1 VDYNSFLNRDY
12 KSLLDMPST
21 AKHPGFSLIHALILI
36 VALGV
41 ISSLLIFISTD
52 ASANKNT
59 SLQTSTA
66 ATEGALKDTSQITL
80 PLSIPRETNFAT
92 NESAAVFTQTYDKD
106 KAFTRIKHATKQ
118 SKDDSPWL
126 RVKVKS
132 GDALASIFKRHHLA
146 PRELH
151 EIMALGK
158 NSANLK
164 HLRPGD
170 IVRFQVDKNQHL
182 QKLVYN
188 ISPLKSLHI
197 QRQGKIF
204 TAAMQVKN
212 IEKRSAYAIGKIKS
226 SLFEAG
232 KEAGL
237 SDMLIMKMVNIFGW
251 DIDFA
256 QDIRKGDQF
265 ALIYE
270 EQFLN
275 GRKIKD
281 GAILAA
287 EFTNHGHTYRALR
300 FTDAN
305 NHSDYYTPKGR
316 SMRKAFLRTPV
327 DFRRISSR
335 FGNRHHPVLNRMRM
349 HKGVDYAA
357 KTGTPIKASGDGKII
372 FRGRK
377 GGYGRTIIIQHG
389 GRYSTLYAHM
399 SRFKRGLTTGKH
411 VRQGQIIGYVGQSGR
426 ATGPHLHYEFR
437 VNGVHRNPLTIRLPN
452 AAPIKKQYRD
462 SFKRTASA
470 LLAQLDMH
478 KQTRLAMYP

>member
-1 VDYNSFLNRDY
+1 MDYNSFLNRDY
-12 KSLLDMPST
+12 KSLLDMPRPV
-21 AKHPGFSLIHALILI
+21 KHPGFSLIHALILI
-36 VALGV
+36 AALAV

-52 ASANKNT
+52 ASANKNI
-59 SLQTSTA
+59 SLQASA
-66 ATEGALKDTSQITL
+66 ATTEGSLKDTPTSQITL
-80 PLSIPRETNFAT
+80 SLSIPPEIN
-92 NESAAVFTQTYDKD
+92 
-106 KAFTRIKHATKQ
+106 HATKPTAIYTQAENKASARIKEAVKQ
-118 SKDDSPWL
+118 SKNDTQWL
-126 RVKVKS
+126 TVKVKS
-132 GDALASIFKRHHLA
+132 GDALASIFKRHHLP

-151 EIMALGK
+151 DVMALGK
-158 NSANLK
+158 DSANLK

-170 IVRFQVDKNQHL
+170 IVRFQIDKNQHL
-182 QKLVYN
+182 QELVYN
-188 ISPLKSLHI
+188 INPLKSLHI
-197 QRQGKIF
+197 QRQGQVF
-204 TAAMQVKN
+204 SATMQVKN
-212 IEKRSAYAIGKIKS
+212 IEKRSTYAIGQIKS

-232 KEAGL
+232 KDAGL
-237 SDMLIMKMVNIFGW
+237 SDTLIMKMVNIFGW

-270 EQFLN
+270 EQFLD
-275 GRKIKD
+275 GKKIND

-287 EFTNHGHTYRALR
+287 EFINHGHTYRALR
-300 FTDAN
+300 FTDASH
-305 NHSDYYTPKGR
+305 HSDYYTPEGR

-335 FGNRHHPVLNRMRM
+335 FGNRHHPILNRMRL

-357 KTGTPIKASGDGKII
+357 KSGTPIRASGDGKII

-399 SRFKRGLTTGKH
+399 SRFKRGMATGRRVK
-411 VRQGQIIGYVGQSGR
+411 QGQIIGYVGQSGR

-452 AAPIKKQYRD
+452 AAPIKKQYRN
-462 SFKRTASA
+462 SFNRTASA

-478 KQTRLAMYP
+478 KQTRLAMFP

>member
-1 VDYNSFLNRDY
+1 
-12 KSLLDMPST
+12 
-21 AKHPGFSLIHALILI
+21 
-36 VALGV
+36 
-41 ISSLLIFISTD
+41 
-52 ASANKNT
+52 
-59 SLQTSTA
+59 
-66 ATEGALKDTSQITL
+66 
-80 PLSIPRETNFAT
+80 
-92 NESAAVFTQTYDKD
+92 
-106 KAFTRIKHATKQ
+106 
-118 SKDDSPWL
+118 
-126 RVKVKS
+126 
-132 GDALASIFKRHHLA
+132 
-146 PRELH
+146 
-151 EIMALGK
+151 MALGRDTA
-158 NSANLK
+158 SLK
-164 HLRPGD
+164 SLRPGD
-170 IVRFQVDKNQHL
+170 VFRFQIDENQHL

-197 QRQGKIF
+197 QRQKQGF
-204 TAAMQVKN
+204 TATVQIKD
-212 IEKRSAYAIGKIKS
+212 IEKRSTYAVGRIKS

-232 KEAGL
+232 KDAGL
-237 SDMLIMKMVNIFGW
+237 SDTLIMKMVNIFGW

-256 QDIRKGDQF
+256 LDIRKGDQF

-270 EQFLN
+270 EQFLD
-275 GRKIKD
+275 GKKIND

-287 EFTNHGHTYRALR
+287 EFINRGHTYRALR
-300 FTDAN
+300 FTDASD
-305 NHSDYYTPKGR
+305 HSDYYTPEGR

-335 FGNRHHPVLNRMRM
+335 FGNRHHPVLNRMRL

-357 KTGTPIKASGDGKII
+357 KTGTPIRASGDGKII

-377 GGYGRTIIIQHG
+377 GGYGRTVIIQHG

-399 SRFKRGLTTGKH
+399 SRFKKGLTAGKR
-411 VRQGQIIGYVGQSGR
+411 VKQGQIIGYVGQSGR

-462 SFKRTASA
+462 SFRRTASA

>member
-1 VDYNSFLNRDY
+1 MDYNSFLNRDY
-12 KSLLDMPST
+12 KSLLDMPGPV
-21 AKHPGFSLIHALILI
+21 KHPGFSLIHALILI
-36 VALGV
+36 VSLGV
-41 ISSLLIFISTD
+41 ISSLLIFMSTE
-52 ASANKNT
+52 ASATKNT
-59 SLQTSTA
+59 HLQTVSA
-66 ATEGALKDTSQITL
+66 ERLLENTSRITL
-80 PLSIPRETNFAT
+80 PLSIPQQAGLTSK
-92 NESAAVFTQTYDKD
+92 SAADFTHTYDEGD
-106 KAFTRIKHATKQ
+106 QASTRIKHPLVQNKNTAQ
-118 SKDDSPWL
+118 WL
-126 RVKVKS
+126 TVKVKP

-146 PRELH
+146 PGELH
-151 EIMALGK
+151 EIMALGRDTASLK
-158 NSANLK
+158 N
-164 HLRPGD
+164 LRPGD
-170 IVRFQVDKNQHL
+170 VFRFQIDENQHL
-182 QKLVYN
+182 QKLVYD

-197 QRQGKIF
+197 QRQEQGF

-212 IEKRSAYAIGKIKS
+212 IEKRSAYAIGQIKS

-232 KEAGL
+232 KDAGL
-237 SDMLIMKMVNIFGW
+237 SDTLIMKMVNIFGW

-256 QDIRKGDQF
+256 LDIRKGDQF

-270 EQFLN
+270 EQFLD
-275 GRKIKD
+275 GKKIND

-287 EFTNHGHTYRALR
+287 EFINHGHTYRALR
-300 FTDAN
+300 FTDASD
-305 NHSDYYTPKGR
+305 HSDYYTPEGR

-335 FGNRHHPVLNRMRM
+335 FGNRHHPVLNRMRL

-377 GGYGRTIIIQHG
+377 GGYGRTVIIQHG

-399 SRFKRGLTTGKH
+399 SRFKKGLRVGKH

-462 SFKRTASA
+462 SFSRTASA